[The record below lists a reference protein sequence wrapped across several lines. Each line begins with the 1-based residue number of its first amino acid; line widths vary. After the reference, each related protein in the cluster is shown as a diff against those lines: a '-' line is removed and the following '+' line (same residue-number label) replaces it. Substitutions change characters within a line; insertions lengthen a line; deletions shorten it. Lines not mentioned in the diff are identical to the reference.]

1 MPLVEHLMVRDFD
14 GSFTRTI
21 TTERL
26 AEQPQSINIV
36 LGESYGLWPFLGE
49 YNEPGAYLVEQGRK
63 YAASPQAMS
72 TQLALAQGT
81 GTMPAINGF
90 THWYAR
96 YRPISQL

>member
-1 MPLVEHLMVRDFD
+1 MSEKISAIGGTFNGKDFD

-36 LGESYGLWPFLGE
+36 LGESYGLWPFLAE

-72 TQLALAQGT
+72 TQPSPCSRYGHYAGYQW
-81 GTMPAINGF
+81 F
-90 THWYAR
+90 THWYA
-96 YRPISQL
+96 

>member
-1 MPLVEHLMVRDFD
+1 MVTNGTNFD

-36 LGESYGLWPFLGE
+36 LGESYGLWPFLSE

-72 TQLALAQGT
+72 TQLAPCSRYGHYAGYQWFV
-81 GTMPAINGF
+81 NR
-90 THWYAR
+90 YAR
-96 YRPISQL
+96 YRPIS